1 MKNKLIRRVGLFL
14 LAALVVVQFIQPE
27 QSKPESNPEM
37 DFLTVAG
44 LDGEA
49 AGLVKQACYDCHS
62 NHTRFPWYASVAPI
76 SYVIDHHIEEGRE
89 HLNFSVWGEYSAD
102 KADHKLE
109 ECVEEI
115 EEGEMPMSGYV
126 ALHSEANLSDEQLQL
141 LIETFSGLR
150 QW

>member
-14 LAALVVVQFIQPE
+14 LAALVVMQFIQPE
-27 QSKPESNPEM
+27 QSNPESNPEM

-44 LDGEA
+44 LDGEV

-126 ALHSEANLSDEQLQL
+126 ALHSEADLSDEQLQV

-150 QW
+150 Q